1 MHLFLGSDL
10 LTNLTAALS
19 GYGTVSMSAD
29 LIVCLSFCLSI
40 CPSHCCS
47 DHDCV
52 CLPFFSY
59 LPACLCRGWM
69 HQKKDAQTKK
79 DVLMMYRCG
88 LFLPSY
94 PIWCWS

>member
-10 LTNLTAALS
+10 LTNLTAAFEWVMVL
-19 GYGTVSMSAD
+19 YLCQPTC
-29 LIVCLSFCLSI
+29 LFCLSASSI

-59 LPACLCRGWM
+59 LPACLCRGWCIRKGCSN
-69 HQKKDAQTKK
+69 QEGCPN
-79 DVLMMYRCG
+79 DV
-88 LFLPSY
+88 
-94 PIWCWS
+94 